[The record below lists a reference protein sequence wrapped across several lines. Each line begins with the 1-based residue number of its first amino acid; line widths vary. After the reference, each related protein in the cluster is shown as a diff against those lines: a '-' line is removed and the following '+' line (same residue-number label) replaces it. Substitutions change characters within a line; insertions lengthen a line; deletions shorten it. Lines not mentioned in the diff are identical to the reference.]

1 MTKIK
6 DFLLGC
12 LARPLVAG
20 FLVYLPISY
29 SNYEPPQDLDLLVGI
44 IGALIGGMLGAFFGQ
59 RSIPKNL
66 EHQLKSMLI
75 RIFYGLLITY
85 IFPKALCVFYFE
97 PGYDYGHEGCM
108 KFRVSNMR
116 QLMVQFFVPGC
127 ALAGLIV
134 GLVKQPKNCKDYI
147 AVNK

>member
-12 LARPLVAG
+12 LAGPLVAG
-20 FLVYLPISY
+20 GLVFLPISY
-29 SNYEPPQDLDLLVGI
+29 SNYEPPQDLVLLVGI
-44 IGALIGGMLGAFFGQ
+44 IGALIGGMLGVCFGQ
-59 RSIPKNL
+59 RAIPKNL
-66 EHQLKSMLI
+66 EHQLKCMFI
-75 RIFYGLLITY
+75 GVFCGLLITY

-97 PGYDYGHEGCM
+97 PVYDLGHEGCM

-127 ALAGLIV
+127 ALAGLMV
-134 GLVKQPKNCKDYI
+134 GLVKQPKNCKDSI

>member
-75 RIFYGLLITY
+75 GIFYGLLITY

-97 PGYDYGHEGCM
+97 KMLYCKPNKKILTC
-108 KFRVSNMR
+108 
-116 QLMVQFFVPGC
+116 
-127 ALAGLIV
+127 
-134 GLVKQPKNCKDYI
+134 KQKSYEIFKAVIYI
-147 AVNK
+147 CLLQIYT